1 MYKSLFISSIFHT
14 AIVVLSIFTLPFI
27 AKQPL
32 DIPPLVSVE
41 LIQISDKTNIPYAPK
56 AKKIIE
62 KVKKDKEKLV
72 SEQAPPKKINKDE
85 KKEITPEKNK
95 ENITELTSKKN
106 SNTRDKKRDC

>member
-41 LIQISDKTNIPYAPK
+41 LIQISDKTNIPFAPK

-62 KVKKDKEKLV
+62 KAMECLFVVVFYL
-72 SEQAPPKKINKDE
+72 
-85 KKEITPEKNK
+85 ITKA
-95 ENITELTSKKN
+95 L
-106 SNTRDKKRDC
+106 